1 MIQGDLKKYG
11 IPFDYVICGNG
22 AIIADRNCNI
32 LQRFDLEYHL
42 ALELLAICSKQPG
55 VSYGISDG
63 DRFGAAKIEN
73 VDMSDEMF
81 EDASDY
87 EAIMKDKQIAMIF
100 IQHQNEALTL
110 QLKDELEE
118 TYGSQAAF
126 HYNKGAINVS
136 SSLVSKKTGVSALCE
151 SLNCEVHVI
160 GDGYNDVPMIEAFSG
175 FAVTG
180 APEEVK
186 QKAVKVFD
194 KIKDCVA
201 YLLDK

>member
-1 MIQGDLKKYG
+1 
-11 IPFDYVICGNG
+11 
-22 AIIADRNCNI
+22 
-32 LQRFDLEYHL
+32 
-42 ALELLAICSKQPG
+42 
-55 VSYGISDG
+55 
-63 DRFGAAKIEN
+63 
-73 VDMSDEMF
+73 
-81 EDASDY
+81 
-87 EAIMKDKQIAMIF
+87 MKDKQIAMIF

-118 TYGSQAAF
+118 KYGSQAAF